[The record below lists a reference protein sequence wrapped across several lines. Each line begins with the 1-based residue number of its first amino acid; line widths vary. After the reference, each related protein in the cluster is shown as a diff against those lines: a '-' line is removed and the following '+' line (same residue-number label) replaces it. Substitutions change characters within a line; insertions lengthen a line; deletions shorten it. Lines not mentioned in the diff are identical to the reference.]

1 MFEFLR
7 NHLPFGRSTDD
18 VKVPESMWERVE
30 AGLPFLDFLEAAER
44 ARLRELARAFLAEKQ
59 FHGAHELVLTDEMM
73 LAIGLQACLPILHR
87 GLASYAGW
95 VGVIVY
101 PGDFI
106 IPRKQMDEDGVVH
119 EFDDTVLGEAWDQG
133 PVVISW
139 NEGAPLPEGAN
150 VVIHEFAHK
159 LDMANGEADGFPP
172 LPTGMSVKEWARVF
186 TASYE
191 HFCDL
196 VDADEPTPLDPYAAE
211 HPAEFFAVASEAFF
225 EAPLALA
232 HAYPGVYEQL
242 RQFYRTDPAK
252 GERRCLA
259 EPGSPHGVEAERPF
273 PDGRNP

>member
-7 NHLPFGRSTDD
+7 NLPFGRSADD
-18 VKVPESMWERVE
+18 VKVPELMWDQVE
-30 AGLPFLDFLEAAER
+30 AGLPFLDFLEPGER
-44 ARLRELARAFLAEKQ
+44 ARLRELARGFLAEKQ

-73 LAIGLQACLPILHR
+73 LAIALQACLPILHR

-106 IPRKQMDEDGVVH
+106 IPRKQMDEDGVMH
-119 EFDDTVLGEAWDQG
+119 EFDDTVLGEAWDHG

-139 NEGAPLPEGAN
+139 NEGSPLPEGAN

-172 LPTGMSVKEWARVF
+172 LPAGMSVKEWTRVF

-191 HFCDL
+191 HFCDV
-196 VDADEPTPLDPYAAE
+196 VDADGPTPLDPYAAE

-225 EAPLALA
+225 ETPLALA

-242 RQFYRTDPAK
+242 KQFYRTDPAQ

-259 EPGSPHGVEAERPF
+259 EPGSPDGVEPENPRPA
-273 PDGRNP
+273 GGNP